1 MDSLF
6 SNISVG
12 GSFTNLLKMLSPF
25 NKKRC
30 GMMEPDE
37 LYEFL
42 NVLDEAKQD
51 LDSAQK
57 LFDSTSDPDLIEY
70 AIYEEYAAKLKLS
83 YLVKKAKEKDIK
95 LPNYI
100 AL

>member
-1 MDSLF
+1 M
-6 SNISVG
+6 I
-12 GSFTNLLKMLSPF
+12 
-25 NKKRC
+25 
-30 GMMEPDE
+30 EPDE

-83 YLVKKAKEKDIK
+83 YLVKRAKEKDIK